1 VSLNIAVQMDP
12 IERINIRG
20 DSSFA
25 LLLEA
30 QQRGHAVSYYTP
42 DRLAMNGGKVFATVR
57 PLQVRD
63 SEGNHFTLGEPRR
76 AELTEFDVVLLR
88 QDPPFDLNYITT
100 THLLQRVHPKT
111 LVVNDPA
118 QVRNA
123 PEKMFVTE
131 FPELMPPTLLTRDL
145 AEIRAF
151 RAEHGDIVMKPL
163 YGKGGEAVF
172 LVEREDPNF
181 GSLFDLFSTSF
192 REAWVTQKF
201 LPAVRQG
208 DKRIILVDGEFAG
221 AVNRVPAADDIR
233 SNMVRG
239 GAAKATELTERER
252 EICKRIGPALRER
265 GLLFVGIDVI
275 DGWLTEINVTSPTG
289 IRAVKNLG
297 GPDIAAMIWDKIEA
311 KRR

>member
-1 VSLNIAVQMDP
+1 MDP

-20 DSSFA
+20 DSTFA

-30 QQRGHAVSYYTP
+30 QTRGHGISYYTP
-42 DRLAMNGGKVFATVR
+42 DKLAMNGGKVFATVR
-57 PLQVRD
+57 PLQLRD
-63 SEGNHFTLGEPRR
+63 EEGSHFTLGEPRR

-100 THLLQRVHPKT
+100 THLLERLHPKT
-111 LVVNDPA
+111 LVVNDPTS
-118 QVRNA
+118 VRNA

-145 AEIRAF
+145 AEIKSF

-172 LVEREDPNF
+172 LIEREDPNF
-181 GSLFDLFSTSF
+181 GSLYDLFSTSF

-221 AVNRVPAADDIR
+221 AVNRVPAPDDIR

-239 GAAKATELTERER
+239 GAAKATELTARER
-252 EICKRIGPALRER
+252 EICARLAQPLRDR
-265 GLLFVGIDVI
+265 GLIFVGIDVI
-275 DGWLTEINVTSPTG
+275 DGYLTEINVTSPTG
-289 IRAVKNLG
+289 IRAIKNLG
-297 GPDIAAMIWDKIEA
+297 GPDVAGMLWDQIET
-311 KRR
+311 KRAG